1 MLDFII
7 AVFVLIFLILAFCV
21 QTYCIYIIS
30 KDWKRIHNPS
40 LITKYTDYYFYL
52 IFSSKKRIG
61 NLDFA
66 RGILMWIF
74 FSLFSLCYLMILMLF
89 IDALNGIFIHLI
101 NQKLF
106 TSGFEYIIIVFM
118 SAFYFVL
125 VIITY
130 WNLARKRLMD
140 LNYDVGDTMM
150 IIFISIILSIF
161 YFAGIIIFSVYCS
174 IVPGNKWKNKYGKPS
189 EIYSRVKKR
198 KANLTAWAKYSLDAN
213 DFKEA
218 IKYYTQLEDS
228 GAVQRTKKKHLL
240 HIFSM
245 LDSKINQMK
254 KKNILYRDMENNKD
268 EIKKQLIKEMWINE
282 NDKSKEIEIET
293 EFVPGVAVVHEKF
306 GKGKVV
312 DSKKRK
318 NNSYKIKT
326 IYDDGVERTTESS
339 FVDIVEEDEDKEE
352 NVFYEIIEEGDEEE

>member
-52 IFSSKKRIG
+52 IFSSKRRIG

-106 TSGFEYIIIVFM
+106 TSGFEYIIVVFM

-130 WNLARKRLMD
+130 WNLARKRLKD
-140 LNYDVGDTMM
+140 LNYEVGDTMM

-228 GAVQRTKKKHLL
+228 GAVQRTKKKT
-240 HIFSM
+240 FAP
-245 LDSKINQMK
+245 
-254 KKNILYRDMENNKD
+254 Y
-268 EIKKQLIKEMWINE
+268 
-282 NDKSKEIEIET
+282 
-293 EFVPGVAVVHEKF
+293 F
-306 GKGKVV
+306 
-312 DSKKRK
+312 
-318 NNSYKIKT
+318 
-326 IYDDGVERTTESS
+326 
-339 FVDIVEEDEDKEE
+339 
-352 NVFYEIIEEGDEEE
+352 FYA